1 MKGAIAEK
9 ASEEAEAA
17 GILELREVT
26 FAPTAC
32 APDEAHSCFAEI
44 AKFGGFALG
53 VFEASGSACYRT
65 SA

>member
-44 AKFGGFALG
+44 AKFGGFCAWS
-53 VFEASGSACYRT
+53 F
-65 SA
+65 